1 MFTKQGCFETN
12 SYRHGREQEIV
23 WYDLWLP
30 QTTGSSMQNTQPF
43 MRFFFIPFSHTGISR
58 WECMRQGT
66 VKKFCGQSNSANA
79 ESKVTATFL
88 GDSSDYFLLRIRYSA
103 TSQTALELPSL
114 HLPLH
119 RKHG

>member
-1 MFTKQGCFETN
+1 
-12 SYRHGREQEIV
+12 
-23 WYDLWLP
+23 
-30 QTTGSSMQNTQPF
+30 
-43 MRFFFIPFSHTGISR
+43 
-58 WECMRQGT
+58 MRQGT

-88 GDSSDYFLLRIRYSA
+88 GDSSDYFLLRIRHSVM
-103 TSQTALELPSL
+103 SQTALELPSL